1 MPEFMLVPLIIA
13 IWWFILKHL
22 LIRHFIFIPFWESQM
37 LTYITAMLDLE
48 NILMM
53 YRQDAKTMLLK
64 LWLFLLLCQK

>member
-1 MPEFMLVPLIIA
+1 
-13 IWWFILKHL
+13 
-22 LIRHFIFIPFWESQM
+22 M

-64 LWLFLLLCQK
+64 L